1 MSRICSSCKKR
12 IGNQQCMVPIQLL
25 DTFGCDYDQNSQLPW
40 LYSWGLPHRLW
51 RFRRKIKRNRKRKRH
66 SEDNSPIGRFGH
78 LKSSFIRHWFSRL
91 YLHTADYQ
99 PDKSFRCR
107 SFQLDMEHN
116 NYISRQ
122 IVRHKCFR
130 YTNPADTGNYCCS
143 YRGSQAQKCS
153 SHSDTASPLGNLQN
167 LSKSVQQCSDRC
179 HPMWNYNKHHMYN
192 SSIDRF
198 RLSSMLSNPSLQV
211 QLRTHH

>member
-1 MSRICSSCKKR
+1 MRSCKKR
-12 IGNQQCMVPIQLL
+12 IRSPQCTLL
-25 DTFGCDYDQNSQLPW
+25 VHLAGKFGCECDQDSQLPA
-40 LYSWGLPHRLW
+40 LCSLGPNLHRRFW
-51 RFRRKIKRNRKRKRH
+51 RKTHRNWMRKRH
-66 SEDNSPIGRFGH
+66 SKDISQNSIRRH
-78 LKSSFIRHWFSRL
+78 LNRSFLRHLCSKRQKD
-91 YLHTADYQ
+91 HNRARNQ
-99 PDKSFRCR
+99 GNRCKT
-107 SFQLDMEHN
+107 FQLDMERIDRSH
-116 NYISRQ
+116 Q
-122 IVRHKCFR
+122 IVKHKCFR